1 MTDYQETKMV
11 FAKIDAE
18 HAKRVQNKK
27 EEYEWKEWYESKFA
41 PKLTPSQD
49 QLLTQIREVDK
60 KLKINGYYRQAR
72 LVDIKKVRHNV
83 PLPHLTQQP
92 FQILR
97 GKI

>member
-1 MTDYQETKMV
+1 
-11 FAKIDAE
+11 
-18 HAKRVQNKK
+18 
-27 EEYEWKEWYESKFA
+27 
-41 PKLTPSQD
+41 
-49 QLLTQIREVDK
+49 VDK